1 MLIFYLLIALIGLI
15 ITVCEI
21 HIRHQEK
28 RRIVKNIRERGAK
41 TFLLFPDGTLVE
53 MEKSDEE

>member
-53 MEKSDEE
+53 ME